1 MDKRRFYGDIFFF
14 LELEPKREIA
24 GSDIQNS
31 ALIVPLFIV
40 GAAFGI
46 VIARARFYAFN
57 HAAASALKGWVIP
70 TVTDVAFTLGIIM
83 ILGKR
88 VPAGLKFF
96 RDAIYHL

>member
-1 MDKRRFYGDIFFF
+1 MAIFSF

-24 GSDIQNS
+24 GCEIQNP
-31 ALIVPLFIV
+31 AQIVLFIV

-46 VIARARFYAFN
+46 VIARARFYAF
-57 HAAASALKGWVIP
+57 AASALKGWVIP

-88 VPAGLKFF
+88 VPASLKFL